1 MGKRTVTQQRG
12 KKRERERE
20 RRYRATRNTCLV
32 ANVSSFLRGGVGGTE
47 NKATRWQHSWG
58 SYYLSSY
65 TVTFVWRF

>member
-12 KKRERERE
+12 KKEREKIQGNKKHMLGGKRIQFPE
-20 RRYRATRNTCLV
+20 R
-32 ANVSSFLRGGVGGTE
+32 VGGSTE